1 LSKPD
6 YLNEVLNRTPMKR
19 IGKPKEVA
27 GITAFLCLPIAG
39 YISGQIISV
48 DGGFGVNGF

>member
-1 LSKPD
+1 
-6 YLNEVLNRTPMKR
+6 MKR